1 MQELLQE
8 EVDTVVQD
16 AKDAGSRKA
25 SEVAD
30 FDFGH
35 LDRIPKSKVRAVHLL
50 HENFVR
56 NLSSSLSAYLRSYV
70 ALNLASLE
78 QVSYSEFIEGLDSP
92 TCIAYIG
99 LQPYEGTAVLEMN
112 TGLMFAFL
120 ELLLGSK
127 GRAPSSVQRKITEIE
142 KTLLQTLLRIILRD
156 LGEAWKTVAE
166 ISLSVQ
172 SLASEPQLLQV
183 LAPAEAVVLIA
194 IEVHVGSTTGLMNL
208 AIPSIFIKRLRH
220 KFDDV
225 RQVRRVESTGHD
237 QAHMAQLLQDAYVT
251 FEARIP
257 GGAIRAQTLLNLEI
271 GDVLVLDHDLGRPI
285 NGFVNGCDK
294 WLGRIVSSQEKLAF
308 RLKEASKTTMPNSD
322 NA

>member
-142 KTLLQTLLRIILRD
+142 KTL
-156 LGEAWKTVAE
+156 
-166 ISLSVQ
+166 
-172 SLASEPQLLQV
+172 
-183 LAPAEAVVLIA
+183 
-194 IEVHVGSTTGLMNL
+194 
-208 AIPSIFIKRLRH
+208 
-220 KFDDV
+220 
-225 RQVRRVESTGHD
+225 
-237 QAHMAQLLQDAYVT
+237 
-251 FEARIP
+251 
-257 GGAIRAQTLLNLEI
+257 
-271 GDVLVLDHDLGRPI
+271 
-285 NGFVNGCDK
+285 
-294 WLGRIVSSQEKLAF
+294 
-308 RLKEASKTTMPNSD
+308 
-322 NA
+322 